1 MNTILNC
8 FSAFYDFADVI
19 RGESYLI
26 SIGKCESVTD
36 ILRFFYKET
45 VKAAKIKHS
54 MGSTRLIRSDLFAL
68 CLILTKLNFN
78 LSPKFSFVFVDEAQ
92 DISPA
97 EYGVLKKVN
106 DRAVFNVF
114 GDLKQNITVYRGIKD
129 WAQLDY
135 SVYNLNLNY
144 RNTNQIVSYV
154 SENLGIE
161 MKSIGFDGAEI
172 ERISPRSVT
181 GWLSGKN
188 GLKAVICGGQ
198 SIEKYAK
205 KGYNRLRDTGK
216 ISKTKI
222 NVMTVYESKGLEF
235 TAVAV
240 ADGDMTDNE
249 KYIAYTRALK
259 ELAIIEE

>member
-1 MNTILNC
+1 M
-8 FSAFYDFADVI
+8 
-19 RGESYLI
+19 
-26 SIGKCESVTD
+26 
-36 ILRFFYKET
+36 
-45 VKAAKIKHS
+45 
-54 MGSTRLIRSDLFAL
+54 
-68 CLILTKLNFN
+68 
-78 LSPKFSFVFVDEAQ
+78 FVDEAQ